1 VKWFLTCLVVIIIA
15 AVGWIKL
22 QDFRLLDPRSAV
34 SKATV
39 VAYGHVVLSAQRPH
53 VVIDEIWK
61 RSASQEAVPI
71 GTVVPFPA
79 PAGSADHVL
88 VCFTPHLLS
97 RRLSPSAIF
106 AIRDDRVGVP
116 SMSLSEVKALC
127 NASPRT

>member
-1 VKWFLTCLVVIIIA
+1 MKWLLTCLVAIIIA
-15 AVGWIKL
+15 AVAWITL
-22 QDFRLLDPRSAV
+22 QDFRSLDPRSAV

-39 VAYGHVVLSAQRPH
+39 VAYGHVVVSAQRPH

-61 RSASQEAVPI
+61 GSASSKAVAV

-97 RRLSPSAIF
+97 RRLFPSAIL
-106 AIRDDRVGVP
+106 AVRGDRVGVP

-127 NASPRT
+127 NAPPHT